1 MINEIELQKLREEL
15 RLGLRKYNG
24 IDKIRFDMSHEML
37 EKLIF
42 LQDEEGRKTFAFD
55 FNLIKKIDLGGV
67 SFDDASV
74 EYVDFTGS
82 KGAVINPQTVYGKS
96 LLGAK
101 LADAEIKGTF
111 DGVNIRG
118 ADFTGS
124 KGEAVINPQTVFLG
138 SLVGTTL
145 SDVKLKECDYEY
157 NGIIHKE
164 LIKKLLGID
173 K

>member
-1 MINEIELQKLREEL
+1 M
-15 RLGLRKYNG
+15 RLGLAQYDG
-24 IDKIRFDMSHEML
+24 IDKIRLDMSHVML

-42 LQDEEGRKTFAFD
+42 LQEEEGRKTFAFD
-55 FNLIKKIDLGGV
+55 FNLIKKIDLSGV
-67 SFDDASV
+67 SFDDVSV

-82 KGAVINPQTVYGKS
+82 KGETA
-96 LLGAK
+96 
-101 LADAEIKGTF
+101 
-111 DGVNIRG
+111 
-118 ADFTGS
+118 
-124 KGEAVINPQTVFLG
+124 INPQTVFLG

-157 NGIIHKE
+157 NDIIHKE